1 MNQAICDSCQN
12 QLQYPDEI
20 AGKKVRCPKCKNVV
34 SLPVRVNPKTSLA
47 SQNRTAPT
55 PRQQKKQNSKR
66 PSQDLS
72 KHNLSK
78 HNPIQAQPIQAQPIQ
93 AQPIQAQP
101 IQAQPIQAQPIQAQP
116 IQAQPIQA
124 QPIQAQPIQAQPIQ
138 AQPIQAQPIK
148 HNHSPAAGS
157 TSGRPVD
164 RISTAAGNWFTDV
177 SFPARLATAHPAERK
192 LESSENRAPVGRCR
206 RWGCS
211 ADYSTAGFQTM
222 GNVRWSQS
230 GV

>member
-47 SQNRTAPT
+47 SQNRTASPPQPAKKTKQQTPQTRPT
-55 PRQQKKQNSKR
+55 
-66 PSQDLS
+66 
-72 KHNLSK
+72 H
-78 HNPIQAQPIQAQPIQ
+78 AQPIQAQPIQ

-124 QPIQAQPIQAQPIQ
+124 QPIQAQP
-138 AQPIQAQPIK
+138 
-148 HNHSPAAGS
+148 
-157 TSGRPVD
+157 
-164 RISTAAGNWFTDV
+164 
-177 SFPARLATAHPAERK
+177 
-192 LESSENRAPVGRCR
+192 
-206 RWGCS
+206 
-211 ADYSTAGFQTM
+211 
-222 GNVRWSQS
+222 
-230 GV
+230 